1 MFVCLSVCSLCIP
14 TPLDRMHRNFQER
27 VTTSRGRSTST
38 FFRKKTNPTDATGNL
53 WNWPIGLQHFR
64 NRGNPIAKVAEGRL
78 SAHLSIY
85 LSIYLCTRRIF
96 VSLFAMHSANV
107 IAVASK
113 LSTLLPPVPMKI
125 ELRLKPLSG
134 GRGEG
139 TGWSSPTSVDASV
152 GINLCSGT
160 IAKAAESR
168 LSAHLR

>member
-1 MFVCLSVCSLCIP
+1 MLP
-14 TPLDRMHRNFQER
+14 TWLTNRIAAFQKE
-27 VTTSRGRSTST
+27 TENSS
-38 FFRKKTNPTDATGNL
+38 
-53 WNWPIGLQHFR
+53 
-64 NRGNPIAKVAEGRL
+64 EGRL
-78 SAHLSIY
+78 SDHLRQSLQRDGSEGGWKPSERTSIYLSIY
-85 LSIYLCTRRIF
+85 PSIYLCTRRIF
-96 VSLFAMHSANV
+96 VSLFAMHSATV

-139 TGWSSPTSVDASV
+139 AGWTSPTSVDTSV